1 MEKYIEVKDSDYDLL
16 REVDRLLKSQ

>member
-16 REVDRLLKSQ
+16 REVDRLLKSR